1 MLCLGSTTDM
11 HKDMLFAR
19 QPMKLETGKQSHHVL
34 PGDGALVFSK
44 LGRTVHSCHAR
55 SNQTLVHRNRTYSV
69 TRHRNIVAL
78 HDIEA
83 TLAFFEKP
91 WKCTV
96 KFSTTWLDSG
106 KSKKIS
112 AQHSAIQSC
121 KRINVELCPQ
131 YEERTLNDKYL
142 ACGSEENCIFS
153 ATKGRLAI
161 KTVQESSTSFSV
173 MGPCQTHLIVTTWKN
188 RAAKRYTCCK
198 TLVGPASSN
207 NFTCVTR
214 LKHWPRDA
222 CTRRDQDIPVCQNSP
237 SSAFTSHQLYTTHL
251 LLTLL
256 EVLKNR
262 TARGRGTNSIMPTTP
277 WSIGLFNQGRKPL
290 DRSSRKKHANS
301 Q

>member
-1 MLCLGSTTDM
+1 
-11 HKDMLFAR
+11 MLFAR

-69 TRHRNIVAL
+69 TRYRNIVTL

-83 TLAFFEKP
+83 TLAFVEKP

-112 AQHSAIQSC
+112 VQHCAIQSC
-121 KRINVELCPQ
+121 KRINVELCQQ
-131 YEERTLNDKYL
+131 YEERTLNDEYL
-142 ACGSEENCIFS
+142 AFCSESNCIFS
-153 ATKGRLAI
+153 AAKGRLAI

-173 MGPCQTHLIVTTWKN
+173 MGPCQTHLIVTTWDTERQKGTLV
-188 RAAKRYTCCK
+188 TCCK

-214 LKHWPRDA
+214 WKPWPL
-222 CTRRDQDIPVCQNSP
+222 T
-237 SSAFTSHQLYTTHL
+237 AFWMLPKGRLYTKRSRYSGLPEFTILGIYIPPTLHQS
-251 LLTLL
+251 LT
-256 EVLKNR
+256 
-262 TARGRGTNSIMPTTP
+262 SCTT
-277 WSIGLFNQGRKPL
+277 
-290 DRSSRKKHANS
+290 RSTQESYS
-301 Q
+301 